1 ELLDRDQ
8 DAARLA
14 RQVHTFSELLLKAK
28 DWQPPRLDREATV
41 QTHCHQHAIT
51 KFDAD
56 RELMRRAGID
66 AHVLDEGCC
75 GLAGNFG
82 FEREHYDLS
91 MSVGEYGV
99 LPAVRDA
106 DPDALILADG
116 FSCRTQIEHGTTGR
130 HPVHLA
136 EVMADA
142 LPEPAESER
151 HRESDKGPRPLPEGA
166 LLFTTLT
173 LAAVA
178 ATTLGA
184 WIRAR
189 RAR

>member
-1 ELLDRDQ
+1 MLFR
-8 DAARLA
+8 
-14 RQVHTFSELLLKAK
+14 S
-28 DWQPPRLDREATV
+28 
-41 QTHCHQHAIT
+41 
-51 KFDAD
+51 
-56 RELMRRAGID
+56 
-66 AHVLDEGCC
+66 
-75 GLAGNFG
+75 
-82 FEREHYDLS
+82 
-91 MSVGEYGV
+91 
-99 LPAVRDA
+99 

-136 EVMADA
+136 EIIADA
-142 LPEPAESER
+142 LPEPAEPER